1 MIIVHAQL
9 LEAPTVGYEEDNCSP
24 WITSNDLTVL
34 RTSRSYVD
42 KALALP
48 IPPAEGAARIWAEK
62 IPYLLSDRFYHGD
75 DLVSKLYQ
83 QFCPSLLNNKY
94 FEIEITKL
102 PANQG
107 NPSPQIQGVSRK
119 ISIARKSNVCCDG
132 GNHATT
138 QVQNYWQNSI
148 ETTLATF
155 EPKDFESIAM
165 RNFIKMEYRLYC
177 GNSPS
182 ELRSRAKVDVIDQA
196 PLTQTTMERKMTKPK
211 TDAVGSFCSE
221 FDVEIRGQKRSR
233 KSGHFR
239 KLPYGELHCQGE
251 CYTNRKTSFF
261 KDVKLRTSGMTTSC
275 SKSVRIH
282 MIRRVYATARKAR
295 DILEACHIR
304 PTRGHHGTNLNP
316 PK

>member
-83 QFCPSLLNNKY
+83 QFCSHVLAMFIEMISMNMSLM
-94 FEIEITKL
+94 
-102 PANQG
+102 QG
-107 NPSPQIQGVSRK
+107 
-119 ISIARKSNVCCDG
+119 A
-132 GNHATT
+132 A
-138 QVQNYWQNSI
+138 
-148 ETTLATF
+148 
-155 EPKDFESIAM
+155 
-165 RNFIKMEYRLYC
+165 NFIPRKHGLSYFSLRVHNQIDHL
-177 GNSPS
+177 GIVLGHNISNQ